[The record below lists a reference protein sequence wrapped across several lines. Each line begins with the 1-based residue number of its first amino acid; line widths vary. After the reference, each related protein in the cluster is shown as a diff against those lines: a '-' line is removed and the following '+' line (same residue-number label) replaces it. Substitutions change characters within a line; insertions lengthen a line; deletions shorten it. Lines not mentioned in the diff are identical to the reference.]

1 MDKQFLLRA
10 IEKAKESI
18 QSGGFP
24 AGAIVVKDNEI
35 ISEAISVGNVIH
47 DATAHGETTA
57 IREAC
62 KKLGTTDLSGATLYA
77 SMEPCIMCL
86 GSAMWSSIS
95 RIVYAC
101 SSKNVSNE
109 YYGGSYSEA
118 EMNPKFN
125 HPIEIIQISELE
137 DDSLEVVKNWEKSLS

>member
-10 IEKAKESI
+10 IEKAKEST

-24 AGAIVVKDNEI
+24 AGAIIVKNNEI
-35 ISEAISVGNVIH
+35 VSEATCVGNIIH
-47 DATAHGETTA
+47 DPTAHGETVA

-62 KKLGTTDLSGATLYA
+62 KKLETTDLSGATLYA

-101 SSKNVSNE
+101 SGKKVSNE
-109 YYGGSYSEA
+109 YYGGSYNTA
-118 EMNPKFN
+118 EMNSKFN
-125 HPIEIIQISELE
+125 HPIEIIQIAELE
-137 DDSLEVVKNWEKSLS
+137 NESLEVVKNWEKSLN